1 MSKFKVGDRVGYI
14 IEESDQ
20 IDEYGTI
27 TEVLDNP
34 RRSYSGAEYRVHMDD
49 GQDETAYE
57 GYLHPEDEVRAKN
70 TKFKQECQTIE
81 AQTKPLLDNA
91 VALIKQAAKISKDN
105 GHQLSEMYEL
115 VGGLRNVIDEVGW
128 SSSSLSC

>member
-1 MSKFKVGDRVGYI
+1 MSTFKVGDRVGLVVEEMGYEAKYGVIVEI
-14 IEESDQ
+14 IQSA
-20 IDEYGTI
+20 
-27 TEVLDNP
+27 
-34 RRSYSGAEYRVHMDD
+34 SYKVRYDD
-49 GQDETAYE
+49 GEERTEYE
-57 GYLHPEDEVRAKN
+57 GYMVPEDEARTEN
-70 TKFKQECQTIE
+70 DKFKQECQTIE

-128 SSSSLSC
+128 SSSAMTADC

>member
-1 MSKFKVGDRVGYI
+1 MSTFKVGDRVGWFVEEIGYEAKYGVIVEI
-14 IEESDQ
+14 IQSAWACA
-20 IDEYGTI
+20 
-27 TEVLDNP
+27 P
-34 RRSYSGAEYRVHMDD
+34 ASYKVRYDD
-49 GQDETAYE
+49 GEERTEYE
-57 GYLHPEDEVRAKN
+57 GYMVPEDEARTEN
-70 TKFKQECQTIE
+70 DKFKQECQTIE